1 MKDQTLI
8 RLVTLKIN
16 DMNWNLLRTIIFVSS
31 SSFLSCQGQPLGEN
45 PYASIGAIPAP
56 SGYQRMPTGKNSFAG
71 WLRTIP
77 LKKDR
82 TVYLYNGMPKRNQ
95 TAQFAVLDISTGDK
109 DLQQCADAVM
119 RLRAEFLYSTGDFRQ
134 IDFLTA
140 QGLHLNFGEWTGGKR
155 FRLAGDH
162 LVAYALRE
170 NIASQP
176 RPATP
181 DPALP
186 QLATPDPASAS
197 RRKSFDAY
205 LETVFGWCGTL
216 SLERQLEPVAHLS
229 DAQIGDV
236 LIKGGSPGH
245 AMLVVDMATDRTGRK
260 LYLLAQS
267 YMPAQDI
274 HVVKN
279 IYDAAL
285 NPWFRLEDAPV
296 YTPEWTFFPG
306 QIRQWPIN
314 N

>member
-1 MKDQTLI
+1 MKDGTLI
-8 RLVTLKIN
+8 RFVTLKFN
-16 DMNWNLLRTIIFVSS
+16 DMNWNLLMAIIFWSS
-31 SSFLSCQGQPLGEN
+31 CSSLYCQGQPPGEN
-45 PYASIGAIPAP
+45 PYPVIGAIPAP
-56 SGYQRMPTGKNSFAG
+56 PGYQRTPAGNNSFAG
-71 WLRTIP
+71 WLRAIP

-82 TVYLYNGMPKRNQ
+82 TVYLYNGAPKRNQ

-119 RLRAEFLYSTGDFRQ
+119 RLRAEFLYSIGEFKQ

-162 LVAYALRE
+162 LVAYA
-170 NIASQP
+170 A
-176 RPATP
+176 
-181 DPALP
+181 DPA
-186 QLATPDPASAS
+186 PAA

-216 SLERQLEPVAHLS
+216 SLERQLDPVPRPAVAH
-229 DAQIGDV
+229 IGDV

-245 AMLVVDMATDRTGRK
+245 AMLVVDMVEDRTGRR

-285 NPWFRLEDAPV
+285 SPWFRLEDAPV

-306 QIRQWPIN
+306 QIRRWPIN
-314 N
+314 Y